1 MTNYKKIAE
10 LIETTLINCDIQ
22 AHIEV
27 GSTDTIK
34 WEDVITDSSIVFGV
48 LTMAGGNSVKVSD
61 GAITY
66 EYLNLNLALP
76 NNEKN
81 DYAIAAEKVGDAMEI
96 ICANAQN
103 IDNKPVIIADNGRT
117 STDFRIIKGANRVGI
132 FTQSLQVATADELLD
147 AADTTITI
155 TVGESEYDFKGVFN
169 YSISKIREYDT
180 NIIKGSIYSQN
191 TFKSIQK
198 IVTIDYYK
206 LNDDTLHQLLETDLL
221 KAHIT
226 INDGA
231 DTDVI
236 DLDMG
241 IKEVLDTGVRGQYIT
256 ARVTF
261 ISGVV

>member
-1 MTNYKKIAE
+1 MTNYKKLAE
-10 LIETTLINCDIQ
+10 LIEQTLINQEIQ
-22 AHIEV
+22 ARIEV
-27 GSTDTIK
+27 GSTDNIK
-34 WEDVITDSSIVFGV
+34 WEEIITDSTMVYGV
-48 LTMAGGNSVKVSD
+48 LTMRGGNSVKISD
-61 GAITY
+61 GAIAY
-66 EYLNLNLALP
+66 EYLNLTLALP

-96 ICANAQN
+96 LCANAQE
-103 IDNKPVIIADNGRT
+103 IDAKPVIIADNGRT

-155 TVGESEYDFKGVFN
+155 TVGETEYAFKGVFN

-191 TFKSIQK
+191 TFKSISK
-198 IVTIDYYK
+198 VVTIDYYK
-206 LNDDTLHQLLETDLL
+206 LNEDTLHLLLETDIL
-221 KAHIT
+221 KVHIK

-231 DTDVI
+231 DVI

-256 ARVTF
+256 CRATF
-261 ISGVV
+261 ISGVI

>member
-1 MTNYKKIAE
+1 MTNYKKLAE
-10 LIETTLINCDIQ
+10 IIEATLINCDIQ
-22 AHIEV
+22 ARVEV

-34 WEDVITDSSIVFGV
+34 WEEIITDGTTVFGV

-61 GAITY
+61 GAIAY

-76 NNEKN
+76 NNEQN
-81 DYAIAAEKVGDAMEI
+81 DYAIAAQKVGDAMEI
-96 ICANAQN
+96 LCANA
-103 IDNKPVIIADNGRT
+103 IEVDGKPVIIADNGRT
-117 STDFRIIKGANRVGI
+117 STDFRIIRGANRVGI

-155 TVGESEYDFKGVFN
+155 TVGETEYDFKGVFN
-169 YSISKIREYDT
+169 YNISKIREYDT
-180 NIIKGSIYSQN
+180 NLVKGSNYSQN

-198 IVTIDYYK
+198 VVTIDYYK
-206 LNDDTLHQLLETDLL
+206 FDSDTLHQLLETDII
-221 KAHIT
+221 KAHVS

-241 IKEVLDTGVRGQYIT
+241 IKEVLNTGVRGQYIT

-261 ISGVV
+261 ISGVI